1 MIDINEISKAKPAIL
16 VLANYYLPGY
26 AAGGP
31 IRSISSITENLGD
44 EFDFYIITSNHDL
57 NCQIPYPG
65 ILSDKW
71 NRIGKASVYHVP
83 DGIRSLATIAGILR
97 KTPYDM
103 MYLNSFFSSKFSIW
117 PLFLAKCR
125 IAPGKPVL
133 LAPRGE
139 FSDAALGLKA
149 FKKRLYRAVSSLVGL
164 YDHVFWHA
172 STPSEKSDIARNYG
186 VGSES
191 ILTSRVL
198 VASDMVA
205 VSQSSA
211 DSVAQTEAEQGQKAL
226 RVCFLSRISP
236 MKNLQFAL
244 QVLQGV
250 RSNVVFTIHGP
261 KEDPEYWA
269 LCQQAIDR
277 LPANVSVHY
286 AGPVDSDK
294 VVEAIAAHDLLFVP
308 TLGENFGHVFIES
321 WSAGV
326 PVLISDRTPWRELY
340 SQNLGWDLPLGDVQP
355 FIDALHEAAGWA
367 SEKRLQVRS
376 ACRTMANSII
386 FDAKAIES
394 NRNLFLTVLGKSQS

>member
-1 MIDINEISKAKPAIL
+1 MIAPRKSVM
-16 VLANYYLPGY
+16 VLCGFYLPGY
-26 AAGGP
+26 IAGGP

-44 EFDFYIITSNHDL
+44 EFDFHIITSNHDL
-57 NCQIPYPG
+57 NSETPYPE
-65 ILSDKW
+65 IQSDQW
-71 NRIGKASVYHVP
+71 NRIGKAAVYYVP

-103 MYLNSFFSSKFSIW
+103 LYLNSFFSPKYSIW
-117 PLFLAKCR
+117 PLLLAKCR
-125 IAPGKPVL
+125 ILPVKPVL

-149 FKKRLYRAVSSLVGL
+149 FKKRLYRAVSSLAGL
-164 YDHVFWHA
+164 YDQVFWHA
-172 STPSEKSDIARNYG
+172 STPSEKSDIARNFG
-186 VGSES
+186 VGSEA

-205 VSQSSA
+205 MNQSTSDA
-211 DSVAQTEAEQGQKAL
+211 MAQTEAGQGQNAL

-250 RSNVVFTIHGP
+250 RSNIVLTIHGP
-261 KEDPEYWA
+261 KEDPEYWG

-277 LPANVSVHY
+277 LPAHISVHY

-326 PVLISDRTPWRELY
+326 PVLISDRTPWRDLFN
-340 SQNLGWDLPLGDVQP
+340 QNLGWDLPLGDVQP
-355 FIDALHEAAGWA
+355 FIDALHEAAGW
-367 SEKRLQVRS
+367 SDEMRLQVRS
-376 ACRTMANSII
+376 ACRTMANDII